1 MCEQSINGLSKFLKN
16 SPTAFHAVDTMS
28 KMLKNEGYTYLSE
41 TDAWEIVPGGK
52 YYTTRNQS
60 SLIAFSVSENLKDY
74 SFRITA
80 SHSDS
85 PTFKIKE
92 NAELLVQKHYA
103 KLNTEG
109 YGGMLCSTWFDRPLS
124 IAGRVLIQS
133 GDSIEARLIKI
144 ERDLCIIPSLAIH
157 MDRNANDG
165 HTFNKQVDML
175 PLIGGEAFT
184 EGAINEL
191 IADELGLEADQI
203 VGRDLY
209 LYNRMEPT
217 VWGANKEY
225 FSAAQLDDLQCAYAT
240 LTGFIEAVPKA
251 GVNVFACFDNEEV
264 GSGTK
269 QGASST
275 FLSDALKRLNTAL
288 GKTEED
294 YLKAVAQS
302 FMVSCDNAHAVHPNY
317 PDKTDQNNCAYLNE
331 GIVIKSHAGQK
342 YTSDGVSVALFKAI
356 CKRAEVPVQ
365 FFANRSDMAGGS
377 TLGNLAMTQ
386 VSLNAVDIGL
396 PQLAMHSSYETSGVK
411 DTQYLIDA
419 CRVLY
424 SIKITS
430 NGEGRYEIL

>member
-60 SLIAFSVSENLKDY
+60 SLIAFSVSENLEDY

-144 ERDLCIIPSLAIH
+144 DRDLCIIPSLAIH

>member
-60 SLIAFSVSENLKDY
+60 SLIAFSVSENLEDY

-144 ERDLCIIPSLAIH
+144 DRDLCIIPSLAIH

-175 PLIGGEAFT
+175 PLIGGEAFA

-191 IADELGLEADQI
+191 IADELGLEANQI

-217 VWGANKEY
+217 VWGANREY

>member
-41 TDAWEIVPGGK
+41 TDAWEIVPDGK

-60 SLIAFSVSENLKDY
+60 SLIAFSVSENLEDY

-144 ERDLCIIPSLAIH
+144 DRDLCSIPSLAIH

-342 YTSDGVSVALFKAI
+342 YTSDGVSVAIFKAI
-356 CKRAEVPVQ
+356 CKRAEAPVQ
-365 FFANRSDMAGGS
+365 FFANRSDMSGGS

>member
-60 SLIAFSVSENLKDY
+60 SLIAFSVSENLEDY

-144 ERDLCIIPSLAIH
+144 DRDLCIIPSLAIH

-191 IADELGLEADQI
+191 IADELGLEANQI

-356 CKRAEVPVQ
+356 CKKAEVPVQ

-430 NGEGRYEIL
+430 NGDGRYEIL

>member
-60 SLIAFSVSENLKDY
+60 SLIAFSVSENLEDY

-275 FLSDALKRLNTAL
+275 FLSDVLKRLNTAL

>member
-41 TDAWEIVPGGK
+41 TDAWEIVLGGK

-60 SLIAFSVSENLKDY
+60 SLIAFSVSENLEDY

-144 ERDLCIIPSLAIH
+144 DRDLCIIPSLAIH